1 MKQTISKS
9 MMRLICLLVCLLPGL
24 TASTQAPQKMSY
36 QAVVRNAAGELVA
49 GQSVGMKIS
58 ILQGSPGGTL
68 LYQEIYNPNPQTNAN
83 GLLTMEIGEGIPLT
97 GAFSSIDWSNGPNFL
112 KTEIDPA
119 GGTNYTITGQS
130 QVLSVPYALYAEK
143 TGSFNE
149 TDPLWTVASGNYYTK
164 TNLQTGG
171 QASVHW
177 DNLISVDADVEDLA
191 SDGILTGSK
200 IGTGISADNI
210 TIGTLPLARLSG
222 ITGSQLSAT
231 AGITSG
237 QISSLAASK
246 VIGIAPN
253 FIPRSTGTGLVNSS
267 ITDDGTNVG
276 IGSLVPEAKL
286 HVRNYAGPQ
295 LMIGSSNQPAHEWY
309 FTINPS
315 ADLSLLNENAGSP
328 FSALH
333 IDLTDGGGNVGIGT
347 STPSTKLE
355 VNGQVKI
362 TGGTPASGE
371 VLTSNA
377 TGLATW
383 EPAPVPVV
391 NQVYFEVKLTESY
404 DWPTDA
410 TIQKIDFSSSGS
422 VWENQGNA
430 FNITNS
436 TFTAPED
443 GIYSFTGAIHFKSIT
458 AGNLIY
464 AFLIAGNK
472 NYNSSW
478 RNSSGSV
485 EIVCINM
492 TLFLAAG
499 ETAQLWGYVNDS
511 APPASVSGNS
521 TDNYAF
527 TYFSGAKVH

>member
-1 MKQTISKS
+1 MI
-9 MMRLICLLVCLLPGL
+9 IAA
-24 TASTQAPQKMSY
+24 TAFNSFAQLPQKMSY
-36 QAVVRNAAGELVA
+36 QAVLRDNSGELLTNKSI
-49 GQSVGMKIS
+49 GIRTS
-58 ILQGSPGGTL
+58 ILRGSDIQIIVF
-68 LYQEIYNPNPQTNAN
+68 QEIYATNPVTNEN
-83 GLLTMEIGEGIPLT
+83 GLLTLEIGSGNASIGE
-97 GAFSSIDWSNGPNFL
+97 FSSIDWSAGPNFL
-112 KTEIDPA
+112 RTEIDPA
-119 GGTNYTITGQS
+119 GGTNYTISGQS
-130 QVLSVPYALYAEK
+130 QILSVPYALYAEK
-143 TGSFNE
+143 AGSFTE

-177 DNLISVDADVEDLA
+177 DNLTSVDADVEDLA

-210 TIGTLPLARLSG
+210 TAGTLPLARLSG
-222 ITGSQLSAT
+222 ITSSQLSAT

-237 QISSLAASK
+237 QITSLAASK
-246 VIGIAPN
+246 VTGISPN
-253 FIPRSTGTGLVNSS
+253 FIPRSNGTALVNGS

-276 IGSLVPEAKL
+276 VGSLFPEAKL

-295 LMIGSSNQPAHEWY
+295 LMIGSSNQPAYEWY

-328 FSALH
+328 FSALY
-333 IDLTDGGGNVGIGT
+333 IDLTGGGGNVGIGT

-362 TGGTPASGE
+362 TGGTPASGQ

-383 EPAPVPVV
+383 EPVPVPAV

-410 TIQKIDFSSSGS
+410 TVQKIDFSSSGS

-430 FNITNS
+430 FNTSTS

-443 GIYSFTGAIHFKSIT
+443 GIYSFTGAIHFKSIS
-458 AGNLIY
+458 AGDLIY
-464 AFLIAGNK
+464 AFLRAGNK

-478 RNSSGSV
+478 KLSSGSV